1 MLLCMPRLHLI
12 FIAALAAALTSC
24 SGQETRPT
32 AASSVMVETPSVVT
46 APSVPDRNADLVQRL
61 HRLAPDADP
70 GVIALAVEARA
81 CAMKSGNVKT
91 GSRIAVIDY
100 TRPSTQKRMWVFDLD
115 RNALLYAEHVAHG
128 RGSGENYATTFSN
141 LDSSHQTSL
150 GLFTTGET
158 YVGGN
163 GYSLRMDGL
172 EPGINDNARDRLI
185 VMHGA
190 PYVDPG
196 QAQRQGRL
204 GRSFGCPALR
214 PQVAQQVID
223 TLKQGQMLF
232 AYADE
237 AAWLSD
243 SRWFGCS
250 GRSARDILA
259 SARNPRAG
267 TGNVIAAAH

>member
-1 MLLCMPRLHLI
+1 MPRLHLI
-12 FIAALAAALTSC
+12 FTALAAAALTSC

-32 AASSVMVETPSVVT
+32 AVVPT
-46 APSVPDRNADLVQRL
+46 VGSNPPVAATLPAPDRNTDLVQRL
-61 HRLAPDADP
+61 RRLVPDADP

-81 CAMKSGNVKT
+81 CALRSGNVKA
-91 GSRIAVIDY
+91 GSRMAVIDY

-115 RNALLYAEHVAHG
+115 RNQLLYSEHVAHG
-128 RGSGENYATTFSN
+128 RGSGENYATSFSN
-141 LDSSHQTSL
+141 RDSSHQTSL
-150 GLFTTGET
+150 GLFTTSET

-204 GRSFGCPALR
+204 GRSFGCPAVR
-214 PQVAQQVID
+214 PQIAQQVID
-223 TLKQGQMLF
+223 TLKHGQMLF

-237 AAWLSD
+237 AEWLSG
-243 SRWFGCS
+243 SRYFGCS

-259 SARNPRAG
+259 SARNPRAA

>member
-1 MLLCMPRLHLI
+1 MPRLHVI
-12 FIAALAAALTSC
+12 FTVLAAAALTSC
-24 SGQETRPT
+24 SGQETRPAIAQPAVIARPPGPAT
-32 AASSVMVETPSVVT
+32 LRG
-46 APSVPDRNADLVQRL
+46 PDRNADLVQRL
-61 HRLAPDADP
+61 HRLAPDVDP

-81 CAMKSGNVKT
+81 CALKSGNVQAA
-91 GSRIAVIDY
+91 GSRMAVIDY

-115 RNALLYAEHVAHG
+115 RTQLLYSEHVAHG
-128 RGSGENYATTFSN
+128 RGSGENYATSFSN
-141 LDSSHQTSL
+141 RDSSHQTSL
-150 GLFTTGET
+150 GLFTTNET

-172 EPGINDNARDRLI
+172 EPGINDNARARLI

-204 GRSFGCPALR
+204 GRSFGCPAVR
-214 PQVAQQVID
+214 PQVAKQVID

-237 AAWLSD
+237 AEWLSG
-243 SRWFGCS
+243 SRLFGCS
-250 GRSARDILA
+250 GRKARDILA
-259 SARNPRAG
+259 SARNARG
-267 TGNVIAAAH
+267 GSIGIVAAAH

>member
-1 MLLCMPRLHLI
+1 MTRFHLT
-12 FIAALAAALTSC
+12 FIALAAAALVSC
-24 SGQETRPT
+24 SVPEKRPT
-32 AASSVMVETPSVVT
+32 AALPQPVPSIS
-46 APSVPDRNADLVQRL
+46 APVAAAPGRNAELAQQL

-70 GVIALAVEARA
+70 GVIALAVEARD
-81 CAMKSGNVKT
+81 CALKGGNVHVAGK
-91 GSRIAVIDY
+91 RLAVIDY
-100 TRPSTQKRMWVFDLD
+100 TRPSTQKRLWVFDLD
-115 RNALLYAEHVAHG
+115 RTTLLYTEHVAHG
-128 RGSGENYATTFSN
+128 RGSGENYATSFSN
-141 LDSSHQTSL
+141 RDSSHQTSL

-190 PYVDPG
+190 PYVDPA

-237 AAWLSD
+237 AEWLSG
-243 SRWFGCS
+243 SRYFGCS
-250 GRSARDILA
+250 GRNARDILA
-259 SARNPRAG
+259 SARNGRG
-267 TGNVIAAAH
+267 GSSNIVAAAH

>member
-1 MLLCMPRLHLI
+1 MARVHLI
-12 FIAALAAALTSC
+12 FIALAAATLTSC
-24 SGQETRPT
+24 SGQDTRPT
-32 AASSVMVETPSVVT
+32 VVSPVAVV
-46 APSVPDRNADLVQRL
+46 APPVQVLPAPDRNAELVQRL

-81 CAMKSGNVKT
+81 CALKGGNVQAGT
-91 GSRIAVIDY
+91 RLAVIDY
-100 TRPSTQKRMWVFDLD
+100 TRPSTQKRLWVFDLD
-115 RNALLYAEHVAHG
+115 RSQLLYTEHVAHG
-128 RGSGENYATTFSN
+128 RGSGENFATSFSN
-141 LDSSHQTSL
+141 RDSSHQTSL
-150 GLFTTGET
+150 GLFTTNET

-190 PYVDPG
+190 PYVNPA
-196 QAQRQGRL
+196 QAQQQGRL

-237 AAWLSD
+237 AEWLSG
-243 SRWFGCS
+243 SRYFGCS
-250 GRSARDILA
+250 GRNARDILA
-259 SARNPRAG
+259 SARNVQRG
-267 TGNVIAAAH
+267 SGDVIAAAY